1 MALWLTLVVVLTCFG
16 GLASPGPVPAFT
28 VLRELI
34 EELDNITQKVSAG
47 RGVLGSRNWSWPGPR
62 RLGLALRCL
71 RAPLCNGSMVWSVN
85 LTASP
90 CYAALES
97 LMNVSDC
104 RAIQRTQR
112 LLRALCPPKPS
123 AGQASSQ
130 PVRDTK
136 VEVIRFAK
144 DLLQQL
150 RKAVRQGRFP

>member
-28 VLRELI
+28 VVRELI
-34 EELDNITQKVSAG
+34 EELDNITQK
-47 RGVLGSRNWSWPGPR
+47 
-62 RLGLALRCL
+62 
-71 RAPLCNGSMVWSVN
+71 APLCNGSMVWSVN
-85 LTASP
+85 LTAAP

-123 AGQASSQ
+123 AGPASSQ

-150 RKAVRQGRFP
+150 RKAVRQGKLP